1 MVLANL
7 SPKDYMLD
15 LGTGSTWVAIK
26 AKRYVGDFRVYIGI
40 NVCKELIEMD
50 AISNVEA
57 YKLKRGNGGP
67 GKAVHLI
74 IDNFVDK
81 AVLDKARKLLL
92 EGKGGFDAIFLAI
105 GPRHVDV

>member
-15 LGTGSTWVAIK
+15 LGTGLTWVAIK
-26 AKRYVGDFRVYIGI
+26 AKRRVGDSGVCISI

-57 YKLKRGNGGP
+57 YKLNRGNGGP

-74 IDNFVDK
+74 IGDFMDK

-92 EGKGGFDAIFLAI
+92 EEKGGFNAIFLAV
-105 GPRHVDV
+105 GS